1 MKCEWEEDGGSKGTG
16 IGIPNA
22 MTKIN
27 IIKVI
32 TEAHTGTHS
41 SLSHLSLAL
50 SHM

>member
-1 MKCEWEEDGGSKGTG
+1 MTG

-22 MTKIN
+22 TTRIN

-32 TEAHTGTHS
+32 TEAHAVP
-41 SLSHLSLAL
+41 SLSSES

>member
-1 MKCEWEEDGGSKGTG
+1 MTG

-22 MTKIN
+22 TTKIN

-32 TEAHTGTHS
+32 TEAHAVP
-41 SLSHLSLAL
+41 SLSLES